1 MVTVVTGPPCSGKST
16 YVRERARRGDVVID
30 LDRIALALTSEDTLH
45 HEYDETIRALAV
57 HVREAALRA
66 VLGAAGQVTAW
77 VIDSSPSPERRRQY
91 RMVGAEIVAL
101 DPGIDVCLD
110 RASAER
116 PAWVADLIRSHYA
129 A

>member
-16 YVRERARRGDVVID
+16 YVRQRARRGDVVID
-30 LDRIALALTSEDTLH
+30 LDRIALALTSEDTPH
-45 HEYDETIRALAV
+45 HEYDETIRALAIR
-57 HVREAALRA
+57 VRETAVRA
-66 VLGAAGQVTAW
+66 ILGAAGQVTAW
-77 VIDSSPSPERRRQY
+77 IVDSDPSPERRRQY
-91 RMVGAEIVAL
+91 RIAGAELIAL
-101 DPGIDVCLD
+101 DPGIDVCLA